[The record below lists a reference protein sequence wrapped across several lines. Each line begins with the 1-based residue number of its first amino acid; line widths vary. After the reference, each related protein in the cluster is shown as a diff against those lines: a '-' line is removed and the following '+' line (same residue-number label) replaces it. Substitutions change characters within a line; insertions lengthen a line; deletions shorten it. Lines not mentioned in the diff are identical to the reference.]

1 MKQKLSGRKPKP
13 KHALYA
19 ITHFVQRNG
28 KRWHVQK
35 NVTGSLDVS
44 KMNGEK
50 RRKLDLQELV
60 MAVRENTNA
69 VKQNMAETKLLN
81 ELLRPSLKETEAV
94 KFQELKNK
102 VLLDD
107 CLRTIKGEK

>member
-1 MKQKLSGRKPKP
+1 MSNLSWEKKEKLG
-13 KHALYA
+13 L
-19 ITHFVQRNG
+19 
-28 KRWHVQK
+28 
-35 NVTGSLDVS
+35 
-44 KMNGEK
+44 E
-50 RRKLDLQELV
+50 ELV

-69 VKQNMAETKLLN
+69 IKQSIVETKLLN
-81 ELLRPSLKETEAV
+81 ELLRPSLKATEAA

>member
-1 MKQKLSGRKPKP
+1 
-13 KHALYA
+13 
-19 ITHFVQRNG
+19 
-28 KRWHVQK
+28 
-35 NVTGSLDVS
+35 
-44 KMNGEK
+44 
-50 RRKLDLQELV
+50 

-69 VKQNMAETKLLN
+69 IKQSMAETKLLN
-81 ELLRPSLKETEAV
+81 ELLRPSLKATEAA

>member
-1 MKQKLSGRKPKP
+1 MSRMSGEDMK
-13 KHALYA
+13 
-19 ITHFVQRNG
+19 
-28 KRWHVQK
+28 
-35 NVTGSLDVS
+35 
-44 KMNGEK
+44 EK
-50 RRKLDLQELV
+50 CIQELV

-69 VKQNMAETKLLN
+69 IQQSMAETKVLN
-81 ELLRPSLKETEAV
+81 ELLRPSLKATEAA

>member
-1 MKQKLSGRKPKP
+1 MSNLSWEKKEKLG
-13 KHALYA
+13 L
-19 ITHFVQRNG
+19 
-28 KRWHVQK
+28 
-35 NVTGSLDVS
+35 
-44 KMNGEK
+44 E
-50 RRKLDLQELV
+50 ELV

-69 VKQNMAETKLLN
+69 IKQSMAETKLLN
-81 ELLRPSLKETEAV
+81 ELLRPSLKATEAA

>member
-1 MKQKLSGRKPKP
+1 M
-13 KHALYA
+13 
-19 ITHFVQRNG
+19 
-28 KRWHVQK
+28 
-35 NVTGSLDVS
+35 S
-44 KMNGEK
+44 KMNGEI

>member
-1 MKQKLSGRKPKP
+1 M
-13 KHALYA
+13 
-19 ITHFVQRNG
+19 
-28 KRWHVQK
+28 

-44 KMNGEK
+44 RMSGEDMK
-50 RRKLDLQELV
+50 EKCIQELV